1 MVIGYVFT
9 GALIIASLI
18 IQGHDS
24 FDVLKVAGAKPDLLF
39 IAVVFFSYNFG
50 SFYGEVTGFISG
62 LLHDAVSNAPLGLL
76 TFPKVVLG
84 YIVGMFGRS
93 VLRENLATI
102 FLLML
107 AASIVKGIIT
117 VFLCY
122 LFDSASVA
130 SRAGVIIPESL
141 YNAVLAPFLFML
153 YNKIF
158 EREIEREGN

>member
-1 MVIGYVFT
+1 MIGYIFT
-9 GALIIASLI
+9 GALLIASLI

-39 IAVVFFSYNFG
+39 IAVVFFGYNFG
-50 SFYGEVTGFISG
+50 SFYGEVTGFIAG

-76 TFPKVVLG
+76 TFPKVVIG

-102 FLLML
+102 FLLVL

-117 VFLCY
+117 LFLCY
-122 LFDSASVA
+122 IFDSVSIAARAS
-130 SRAGVIIPESL
+130 VIIPESI
-141 YNAVLAPFLFML
+141 YNAVIAPFLFLL
-153 YNKIF
+153 YDKIF

>member
-1 MVIGYVFT
+1 MIGYIFT
-9 GALIIASLI
+9 AALIIASLI

-24 FDVLKVAGAKPDLLF
+24 FDALKVAGAKPDLLF
-39 IAVVFFSYNFG
+39 IAVVFFGYNFG
-50 SFYGEVTGFISG
+50 SFYGEVTGFIAG

-76 TFPKVVLG
+76 TFPKVVIG

-102 FLLML
+102 FLLVL

-117 VFLCY
+117 LFLCY
-122 LFDSASVA
+122 IFDSVSIAA
-130 SRAGVIIPESL
+130 RAAVIIPESI
-141 YNAVLAPFLFML
+141 YNAVIAPFLFLL
-153 YNKIF
+153 YDKIF

>member
-18 IQGHDS
+18 IQGHGS

-50 SFYGEVTGFISG
+50 SFYGEVTGFIAG

-93 VLRENLATI
+93 VLRENLATV
-102 FLLML
+102 FLLVL
-107 AASIVKGIIT
+107 AASIVKGIISL
-117 VFLCY
+117 FLCY
-122 LFDSASVA
+122 IFDGASVA
-130 SRAGVIIPESL
+130 SRAGVIIPESI

-158 EREIEREGN
+158 EREIERAGN

>member
-1 MVIGYVFT
+1 MIVGYVFT
-9 GALIIASLI
+9 AAIIIASLI

-39 IAVVFFSYNFG
+39 IAVVFFGYNFG
-50 SFYGEVTGFISG
+50 SFYGEVTGFIAG

-76 TFPKVVLG
+76 TFPKMVIG
-84 YIVGMFGRS
+84 FAVGMFGRS
-93 VLRENLATI
+93 VLRENLATV

-107 AASIVKGIIT
+107 AASIVKGIIMI
-117 VFLCY
+117 FLCY
-122 LFDSASVA
+122 IFDSASVS
-130 SRAGVIIPESL
+130 SRAGIIIPESL
-141 YNAVLAPFLFML
+141 YNAILAPFLFPL